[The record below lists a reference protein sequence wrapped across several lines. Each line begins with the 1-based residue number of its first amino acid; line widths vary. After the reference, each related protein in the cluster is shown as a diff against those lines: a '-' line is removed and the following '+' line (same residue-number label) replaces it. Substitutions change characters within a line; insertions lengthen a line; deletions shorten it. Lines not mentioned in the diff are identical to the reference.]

1 MPPRL
6 RVPLL
11 GLAVAGIAVTAPDI
25 PAAEL
30 DRVVQPLESLEAAFR
45 PLTASLAD
53 ETEPAFAVRLPT
65 EWTA

>member
-1 MPPRL
+1 MDHPQRDY
-6 RVPLL
+6 RK
-11 GLAVAGIAVTAPDI
+11 LAAALAPDI

-45 PLTASLAD
+45 PLTAALAD
-53 ETEPAFAVRLPT
+53 ETEPAFAVRLST